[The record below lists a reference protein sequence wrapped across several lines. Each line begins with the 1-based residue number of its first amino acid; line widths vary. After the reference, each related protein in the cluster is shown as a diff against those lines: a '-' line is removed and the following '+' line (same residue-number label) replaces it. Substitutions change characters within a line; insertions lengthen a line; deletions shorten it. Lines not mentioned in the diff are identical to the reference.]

1 MSILY
6 LSKVFYTESF
16 IPQKVI
22 DFIQILKLKKY
33 KYEPSQKREW
43 DTFLTTTIDNKNQW
57 GKRSYA
63 IVT

>member
-43 DTFLTTTIDNKNQW
+43 DTFLANHNH
-57 GKRSYA
+57 
-63 IVT
+63 

>member
-43 DTFLTTTIDNKNQW
+43 DTFLANHNHWQQEPM
-57 GKRSYA
+57 G
-63 IVT
+63 